1 MQPLRNPHNQQR
13 HIATEAIMERHL
25 PISSL
30 PLDPFQPGW
39 HEVDDLVVVAGHL
52 RHGVPPRSVRRAAI
66 KSLRLAVWFPHVG
79 QLQRPRDQ
87 LRGVRQVIFTIL
99 PLASSF
105 ETSPRQWQRNG
116 GRCGVCGDP
125 YDEAQ
130 PRAGEGGG
138 K

>member
-1 MQPLRNPHNQQR
+1 MQPLRNPHTQRR

-25 PISSL
+25 PTSSL
-30 PLDPFQPGW
+30 PLDPLQPGR
-39 HEVDDLVVVAGHL
+39 HEVDDLVIVAGHL
-52 RHGVPPRSVRRAAI
+52 RHGVPPRSVHRAAI
-66 KSLRLAVWFPHVG
+66 KSLRLAVRVPHVG

-87 LRGVRQVIFTIL
+87 LRGVWQVLFIIM

-116 GRCGVCGDP
+116 GRCGVCGGP
-125 YDEAQ
+125 FDEAQ
-130 PRAGEGGG
+130 PRSGEGGG

>member
-1 MQPLRNPHNQQR
+1 
-13 HIATEAIMERHL
+13 MERHL
-25 PISSL
+25 PTSSL
-30 PLDPFQPGW
+30 PLDPLQPGR
-39 HEVDDLVVVAGHL
+39 HEVDDLGVVAGH
-52 RHGVPPRSVRRAAI
+52 RGFPPRSVHRAAI
-66 KSLRLAVWFPHVG
+66 KSLRLAVWVPHVG

-87 LRGVRQVIFTIL
+87 LRGVRQVLFTIM
-99 PLASSF
+99 PLASLF

-130 PRAGEGGG
+130 PRSGEGGG

>member
-1 MQPLRNPHNQQR
+1 
-13 HIATEAIMERHL
+13 MERYL

-66 KSLRLAVWFPHVG
+66 KSLRLAVRVPHVG

-87 LRGVRQVIFTIL
+87 LRGVRQVIFTIWHL
-99 PLASSF
+99 VSSF